1 MLDCVINST
10 SNYKG
15 QKQEW
20 IEHQLTRLDRNDAV
34 SFAAGNTA
42 MEVAFEGEPLRVR
55 PGHS

>member
-20 IEHQLTRLDRNDAV
+20 IEYQLTRLDRNDAV

-42 MEVAFEGEPLRVR
+42 MEVATEGEPL
-55 PGHS
+55 GD

>member
-20 IEHQLTRLDRNDAV
+20 IEYQLTRLDRNDAV

-42 MEVAFEGEPLRVR
+42 MEVA
-55 PGHS
+55 